1 MAPLLK
7 ELSQLETEPLDIVIN
22 VLEQDGN
29 LETLITSQGE
39 VGTALLLPTALP
51 ANHNL
56 TNCNCNSCCNCG
68 SDSSSCE
75 CCCN

>member
-1 MAPLLK
+1 MALLLK
-7 ELSQLETEPLDIVIN
+7 ELSQLETEPLDLVIN
-22 VLEQDGN
+22 ILEQDGN

-51 ANHNL
+51 ANHHHH
-56 TNCNCNSCCNCG
+56 CCHCHSCCNCG
-68 SDSSSCE
+68 SSCCE